1 MIPKRVAFVLSQ
13 ATSDG
18 QYEAVTESHGFDASD
33 IKDNARSLSD
43 CTTLDVRKA
52 ALEWASQ
59 QAASGSDSPRLT
71 QLGLYVDSNVTE
83 GKVVRLC
90 TDVTWK
96 QTLASFKGTLIVYLC
111 AEQLVKAVK
120 LQGAR
125 ATPHTRS
132 PLADLAVELSN
143 VQTAQTKARGSGSAF
158 VLSKPT
164 TPNVQVDKKRGPGD
178 DATTAS
184 NDTASSGASGAAS
197 DRGARPKA
205 ARVGSGSAHGDSA
218 LRRGALS
225 NDGSSDDDDD
235 DVAHDRRGSGQ
246 QSDDGVESEVDDSDD
261 SDVAS
266 ECLSDTD
273 GPTTSAAGASAA
285 DGAAAAADED
295 AASDSDELSEDEF
308 EDLASDQERDPIT
321 VLEQR
326 YGIDL
331 GVYLS
336 TTSEARGRFCT
347 SVENLMELEE
357 EELRERYL
365 AELSESARWGELFVQ
380 EGRGDASL
388 TMNHAAFAQH
398 GLVAKLR
405 ISREAVARFPLESGV
420 NAFPNPRVAYCGL
433 CEKLVAASRL
443 GSLDSLKKH
452 MVDRHHP
459 HLGDVLAGTTALAD
473 MEDPPEG
480 GLKPH
485 HSSAAQCRDNYKVAP
500 EPSVAIKNPKYKSS
514 LSTEGAYVPELPA
527 LLAAA
532 GGGSAGGR

>member
-1 MIPKRVAFVLSQ
+1 M
-13 ATSDG
+13 
-18 QYEAVTESHGFDASD
+18 
-33 IKDNARSLSD
+33 
-43 CTTLDVRKA
+43 
-52 ALEWASQ
+52 
-59 QAASGSDSPRLT
+59 
-71 QLGLYVDSNVTE
+71 YVESNVSE
-83 GKVVRLC
+83 GKVVRLS
-90 TDVTWK
+90 TDGTWK

-164 TPNVQVDKKRGPGD
+164 TPNVKVDKKRGPGD

-235 DVAHDRRGSGQ
+235 GVTHDRRGSGQ

-285 DGAAAAADED
+285 ADGAAADGTVAAACGAE
-295 AASDSDELSEDEF
+295 ASDDFEKLSDGELD
-308 EDLASDQERDPIT
+308 DLESDQERDPID
-321 VLEQR
+321 VLCER
-326 YGIDL
+326 YEINLRRFAAETAEG
-331 GVYLS
+331 
-336 TTSEARGRFCT
+336 RMRFCG
-347 SVENLMELEE
+347 SVEDAMDLEGDD
-357 EELRERYL
+357 LR
-365 AELSESARWGELFVQ
+365 AECLSRLSESARYDETFVL
-380 EGRGDASL
+380 EDSGHAEL
-388 TMNHAAFAQH
+388 TMGHPALAQH
-398 GLVAKLR
+398 GVVAKLR
-405 ISREAVARFPLESGV
+405 TSREAVARLDPRESAV
-420 NAFPNPRVAYCGL
+420 NAFPNPRVAYCGF
-433 CEKLVAASRL
+433 CEQLIAVSRL
-443 GSLDSLKKH
+443 GALISVKKH
-452 MVDRHHP
+452 MIDRHHP
-459 HLGDVLAGTTALAD
+459 HLGGVLDGTTALAA

-480 GLKPH
+480 ELKPCH
-485 HSSAAQCRDNYKVAP
+485 MSAAQCCANYKVAP
-500 EPSVAIKNPKYKSS
+500 KPSVAIKDPKYKGS
-514 LSTEGAYVPELPA
+514 LPTEEAYVPELPP
-527 LLAAA
+527 LATATA
-532 GGGSAGGR
+532 GASSAGGR